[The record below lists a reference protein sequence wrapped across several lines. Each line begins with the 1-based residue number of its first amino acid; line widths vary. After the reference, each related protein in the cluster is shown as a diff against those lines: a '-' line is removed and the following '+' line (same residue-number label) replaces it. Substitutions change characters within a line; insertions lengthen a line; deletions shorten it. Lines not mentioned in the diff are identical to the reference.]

1 MAYRMAHTATSLK
14 RRAPGFRSGKPSR
27 SPARAFVSTLTA
39 PAPPNGA
46 GPAEPKSSRHS
57 WLEDAHALVA
67 GSLFVA
73 LGMTMFGHAGLLTGG
88 VAGVAFLASY
98 VSGLNFGV
106 FFFLFSLPFFVLSWF
121 RLGAEFTFKSFFA
134 VALVSVC
141 TAVAPKMVRFEFIN
155 PWVASVLGGFLI
167 GFGLLALL
175 RHHASVGGVNIL
187 AQWLQQTKG
196 FSAGKVQM
204 SVDVVV
210 VLTALMVVP
219 PERVAQSVV
228 GAVAIGAILALNHRP
243 GRYLGV

>member
-1 MAYRMAHTATSLK
+1 MAHTVPSLK
-14 RRAPGFRSGKPSR
+14 RRAPGLRSGKPSR
-27 SPARAFVSTLTA
+27 AHARASVSTPAATA
-39 PAPPNGA
+39 TPPDAAANTRRN
-46 GPAEPKSSRHS
+46 RHS

-88 VAGVAFLASY
+88 VAGAAFLASY
-98 VSGLNFGV
+98 ASGVNFGLY
-106 FFFLFSLPFFVLSWF
+106 FFLFSLPFFGLSWF
-121 RLGAEFTFKSFFA
+121 RLGREFTFKSFAA
-134 VALVSVC
+134 VALVSLC
-141 TAVAPKMVRFEFIN
+141 TAVAPKLVRFEFIN
-155 PWVASVLGGFLI
+155 PWLASILGGFLI

-187 AQWLQQTKG
+187 AQWLQQAKG
-196 FSAGKVQM
+196 CSAGKVQM
-204 SVDVVV
+204 SVDIVV